1 MDRNTA
7 QNIRR
12 VLASNLNTF
21 AARARNN
28 RSQPFSYS
36 IESLQNHCSRCVA
49 EANFCFMIDA
59 IDGDSYIVTRNTI
72 MDLTA
77 AVIAVRKAVKDNHD
91 VGATSAEATKK
102 INLLYSIVFLLKCG
116 DSTPAATA

>member
-28 RSQPFSYS
+28 RSQPFSFTVK
-36 IESLQNHCSRCVA
+36 SLNDHCLRCFA

-59 IDGDSYIVTRNTI
+59 IDADSYIETRNAI
-72 MDLTA
+72 EDLTA
-77 AVIAVRKAVKDNHD
+77 AIIRLREAVKDNHD
-91 VGATSAEATKK
+91 VGVSSAEATNQ
-102 INLLYSIVFLLKCG
+102 IARLYNIVNLLKCG
-116 DSTPAATA
+116 DSTTTTA